1 MGKLKQFF
9 LNKNFLIMN
18 DGFGEASEN
27 DGSPSRNSQT
37 SSMQQYNKPSFIDL
51 EYYIN
56 NDNFDAGYEQATE
69 AVVCV
74 KSFMEHLLT
83 QTINKVIDRKINK
96 QIPGAI
102 LDVSRSMFDSA
113 LTQLSVHIEDESKF
127 FHEAYIKTTNERGPT
142 SVHVPKEDN
151 CSLEPGSID
160 IDTWAR
166 RRVTKHDKLAD
177 SNDKRPI

>member
-1 MGKLKQFF
+1 
-9 LNKNFLIMN
+9 MN
-18 DGFGEASEN
+18 DGFGEHSEDN
-27 DGSPSRNSQT
+27 GSHSRSQT
-37 SSMQQYNKPSFIDL
+37 SSMQQFNKPSFIDL

-83 QTINKVIDRKINK
+83 QTIDTVIDRKINK
-96 QIPGAI
+96 QIPNAI
-102 LDVSRSMFDSA
+102 LDVSKFMFDSA
-113 LTQLSVHIEDESKF
+113 LTQLSVNVEDESKF
-127 FHEAYIKTTNERGPT
+127 FHESYIKGATDRGPT
-142 SVHVPKEDN
+142 TFHIPKEDN
-151 CSLEPGSID
+151 CSLEPASID